1 MATPDHS
8 SRLYDMDRK
17 ELLRI
22 IQKAAEAET
31 TKLVLSGKNIGYLP
45 PDIGRLTKLKEL
57 RLRNCQLTS
66 LPPEIGQLTNLEKLY
81 LGNNQ
86 LVKIPSEISQLINLK
101 ELDLNSNGLSQ
112 LSPSFLNTSLSCLQ
126 KLYLSGNHL
135 RDFPPEFCCFT
146 SLTELDLN
154 SNQLVN
160 LPPEIGQLFKLKRLF
175 VRANKLIK
183 IPAEIGK
190 LTELNE
196 LHLNGNQLK
205 NLPPEIGQLTKLKKL
220 NLSMSRLE
228 SLPTEVRQLIN
239 LKELHLIGTDLPIPP
254 EILGKTREPNKI
266 INYYINLKINCSSPL
281 NEAKVL
287 IVGQG
292 SVGKTSLVK
301 RLIEN
306 DFSPQQHKTEGIDI
320 KSWHLPINDQEV
332 QLNIWD
338 FGGQEIMH
346 ATHQFFLT
354 KRSLY
359 LLVLDARQGEDEN
372 RLEYWLKI
380 IQSFSGESPI
390 IIVGNKIDQHP
401 LDIDRRGLQNK
412 YKTLK
417 AIVETS
423 CQSGKGIEQL
433 KELIQ
438 SEIAKLEHVF
448 NQFPLTWFEVKTK
461 LEQIDRDYIT
471 YEDYERLC
479 KDENVT
485 EEISQRTLIGFLHDL
500 GVVLNFQDDPRLED
514 THVLNPE
521 WVTNGVYKI
530 LNDRQLIIDN
540 KGILSRQDLKRI
552 LDRKRYPHNKHI
564 FIINMMRKFELC
576 FALDGSDDKRFL
588 IPDLLPKEE
597 PYTGEWLNALA
608 FEYHYNVLPHSIIS
622 RFIVRMNNYIH
633 QHTYWRNGVV
643 LVYEGNNLALV
654 KADREDKKIF
664 IRIAGS
670 LSSQRRAFLAIVR
683 SHFEHIHKTIPGIQ
697 IKEKVPLPDCPEV
710 VVDYQHLLTLEW
722 KRVATFIPEGY
733 SEEVN
738 VKHLL
743 DGVEKERDRKARREG
758 HLTRENVSNLSINIQ
773 NTNAQENIPMSN
785 TYQYGSG
792 DNIAGDKVMGDK
804 IGTQINNS
812 QNLAEAAQEIQQL
825 LDQLSQNYPDPT
837 PAQKIQIAAQAVE
850 EIEKNPTLKAR
861 VTNAL
866 KEAGTTALEEAVDHP
881 AIKIVVAGVKG
892 YIDA

>member
-1 MATPDHS
+1 
-8 SRLYDMDRK
+8 MDRK

-22 IQKAAEAET
+22 IQKAAEENAT
-31 TKLVLSGKNIGYLP
+31 RLVISNRNIGYLP
-45 PDIGRLTKLKEL
+45 PEIGQLTQLKEL

-81 LGNNQ
+81 LRNNQ
-86 LVKIPSEISQLINLK
+86 LVKFPSELSRLTNLKELELSFNGFIDLPHSFLKSPLPHLKKLNLADNQLRKLPPELIHFNSLIELDLSRNKLIDIPPEIAGLVNLKRLFISANSLIELPPEISQLTNLV
-101 ELDLNSNGLSQ
+101 
-112 LSPSFLNTSLSCLQ
+112 SLAID
-126 KLYLSGNHL
+126 GNPL
-135 RDFPPEFCCFT
+135 R
-146 SLTELDLN
+146 S
-154 SNQLVN
+154 
-160 LPPEIGQLFKLKRLF
+160 LPPEIGRLRKLK
-175 VRANKLIK
+175 I
-183 IPAEIGK
+183 
-190 LTELNE
+190 
-196 LHLNGNQLK
+196 
-205 NLPPEIGQLTKLKKL
+205 L
-220 NLSMSRLE
+220 NLQTNQLE
-228 SLPTEVRQLIN
+228 SLPFEIKQLTN
-239 LKELHLIGTDLPIPP
+239 LKILSLKDTKLPIPP
-254 EILGKTREPNKI
+254 EILWKPDEPQKI
-266 INYYINLKINCSSPL
+266 IDYYINLKTNRSKPL

-301 RLIEN
+301 RLIE
-306 DFSPQQHKTEGIDI
+306 DSFDPQQNKTEGIDI
-320 KSWHLPINDQEV
+320 KSWHLPIDDQEV

-372 RLEYWLKI
+372 RLEYWIKI
-380 IQSFSGESPI
+380 IQSFGGDSPV
-390 IIVGNKIDQHP
+390 IIVGNKVDQHP

-412 YKTLK
+412 YKTIK
-417 AIVETS
+417 AIVESS
-423 CQSGKGIEQL
+423 CQSGKGIEPL

-448 NQFPLTWFEVKTK
+448 NQLPLTWFEVKTK
-461 LEQIDRDYIT
+461 LEKMDRDYIT

-479 KDENVT
+479 ENENVT

-552 LDRKRYPHNKHI
+552 LDRKKYPHNKHI

-622 RFIVRMNNYIH
+622 RFIVRMNNYVH

-670 LSSQRRAFLAIVR
+670 LSSQRREFLAIVR
-683 SHFEHIHKTIPGIQ
+683 SHFEHIHRTIPGIQ

-710 VVDYQHLLTLEW
+710 VVDYQHLLTLER
-722 KRVATFIPEGY
+722 KRVPTFIPEGY
-733 SEEVN
+733 SEEIN
-738 VKHLL
+738 VKQLL

-758 HLTRENVSNLSINIQ
+758 YLTRENVSNISINIQ

-825 LDQLSQNYPDPT
+825 LDRFSQDYPDPT
-837 PAQKIQIAAQAVE
+837 PAQKIQIAAQTVE
-850 EIEKNPTLKAR
+850 EIERNPTLKAR

-866 KEAGTTALEEAVDHP
+866 KEAGTTALEEAVEHP